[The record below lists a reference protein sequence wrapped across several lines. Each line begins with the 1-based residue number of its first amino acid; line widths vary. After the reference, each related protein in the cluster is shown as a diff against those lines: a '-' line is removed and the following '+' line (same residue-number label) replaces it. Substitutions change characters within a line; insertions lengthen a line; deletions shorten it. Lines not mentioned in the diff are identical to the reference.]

1 MTYELRAMTIND
13 YDDVSALWSSTEG
26 LSISE
31 DDSRE
36 RIELYLAR
44 NAELNFIASMNG
56 EIVGSVLCGH
66 DGRRGILRHL
76 AVKDSCRGRGIARDL
91 VRRAVSELAKQ
102 GIQKCNLYVLDAKPA
117 ARRFWE
123 HMGWRKLEDDY
134 RTFQVTTGA

>member
-13 YDDVSALWSSTEG
+13 YDDVFALWRSTEG
-26 LSISE
+26 LSISD

-44 NAELNFIASMNG
+44 NPELNFIALIEG
-56 EIVGSVLCGH
+56 EVIGSVLCGH

-76 AVKDSCRGRGIARDL
+76 AVKDACRGHGIAREL
-91 VRRAVSELAKQ
+91 VKRVVSELAKQ
-102 GIQKCNLYVLDAKPA
+102 GIQRCNLYVLDANPA

-134 RTFQVTTGA
+134 RTFQVATGA

>member
-44 NAELNFIASMNG
+44 NAELNFIASMKG
-56 EIVGSVLCGH
+56 EIIGSVSCGH
-66 DGRRGILRHL
+66 DGRRGIVRHL

-102 GIQKCNLYVLDAKPA
+102 GIQKYNLYVLDANPA